1 MSTVTITRSRKV
13 EFCLFCIFV
22 LAVGSYGWQ
31 TQYTHPLAYHIM
43 IFTHL
48 QLYTNLGF
56 TFPEDK
62 DFIPEKILEVTS
74 LESFKI

>member
-43 IFTHL
+43 IFT
-48 QLYTNLGF
+48 YF
-56 TFPEDK
+56 TIVYKPGIYFP
-62 DFIPEKILEVTS
+62 
-74 LESFKI
+74 